1 MRDWLQKQRL
11 VHTQAGVT
19 LQEPLQAARLLGR
32 VNSCLWGIF
41 DVQASIVQQLRL
53 VRAGPSAA
61 VSVSLCRQPHFLHP
75 CTAVSRH
82 PGHDQERILQV
93 SLSLSCMLSDV
104 VQKESSVFELVS
116 DLFQFVIG
124 HQLLG
129 YSSML
134 PARHSNDFIC

>member
-1 MRDWLQKQRL
+1 
-11 VHTQAGVT
+11 
-19 LQEPLQAARLLGR
+19 
-32 VNSCLWGIF
+32 
-41 DVQASIVQQLRL
+41 
-53 VRAGPSAA
+53 
-61 VSVSLCRQPHFLHP
+61 
-75 CTAVSRH
+75 
-82 PGHDQERILQV
+82 
-93 SLSLSCMLSDV
+93 MLSDV